1 MFALWCTVQSAH
13 IIFWT
18 SSVTRNL
25 YYYLS
30 LSPPSLTPG
39 VQNFQFQILFRKS
52 LLKKDDYYIPAH
64 AHLSNFLCLSLF
76 AYIFLSTHP
85 SIHSMWDKGGRGKK
99 TFVFG
104 ENFNYSL
111 IRQTYCSDTNLWR
124 GDLDKLKRGLA
135 WWKPV
140 LNYSL
145 LVLEKVKAMK
155 ISIYISHS

>member
-1 MFALWCTVQSAH
+1 MFLCTVQSAN

-30 LSPPSLTPG
+30 LSPPPHWLQVCKTFNFKFYFENLFWRKTIIIFQHMLIFLTFFVSLY
-39 VQNFQFQILFRKS
+39 LR
-52 LLKKDDYYIPAH
+52 
-64 AHLSNFLCLSLF
+64 
-76 AYIFLSTHP
+76 IFLSTHP

-135 WWKPV
+135 WWKPA